1 MEPMVVPITL
11 NKVDQQF
18 VLQAAERAGTDVET
32 FIICAAVRRAI
43 HEERIEELA
52 LLGRVA

>member
-18 VLQAAERAGTDVET
+18 VLQGAKRAGTDVET

-43 HEERIEELA
+43 QEERIAELC
-52 LLGRVA
+52 LLGRPA